1 MSVYGFI
8 HESPLLTWFPVLG
21 IVTGLSHLLYWWRQ
35 PRFRKS
41 WIVEHLSGM
50 LSSGIGTVTA
60 FVVFGAPRMF
70 ALDGVPIW
78 LWFIPAILIS
88 PLIFFIFLIRRN
100 TNGRKEEKLIK
111 PRWCNNG
118 CSFF

>member
-88 PLIFFIFLIRRN
+88 PLIFL
-100 TNGRKEEKLIK
+100 
-111 PRWCNNG
+111 
-118 CSFF
+118 FF